1 MRRFLLGFLL
11 CLTAHTVNAQPSD
24 DWSRLRQ
31 YAHAIGVDSLCDQ
44 PDSACL
50 TRYFTQ
56 IIYGRAP
63 RRLAYQGVTE
73 RIDTVSINQLTQQ
86 FLFGPSLRRTGSVG
100 PSLRRTGL
108 AGADWGPL
116 LDSLESNDRHYRQLI
131 AYCMR
136 CLVDD
141 YMADSLTIE
150 QVQETLNTYRWLNRF
165 VADKRV
171 VVNIPSATLRVIDRQ
186 GNTLLNSRV
195 VVGKSTTPTPLFT
208 AFIPSVVMYPYWN
221 VPRSITVRELLP
233 KIRKNP
239 AATLDAMNLQIINAK
254 GNVVDPKTINW
265 TTKSFS
271 YRLRQSTG
279 CDNALGILKFNVTSP
294 YDIYLHDTNVRQA
307 LTKENRQL
315 SHGCIRVE
323 KPAQLANLLLGYA
336 RFGADYLTNCPINAS
351 PKTIPLP
358 AAVPVIM
365 TYNLVDMDEAGAV
378 RVYRDVYGWW
388 RLAL

>member
-1 MRRFLLGFLL
+1 MRTLLLVSLL
-11 CLTAHTVNAQPSD
+11 YLTTRSVEAQMAD

-31 YAHAIGVDSLCDQ
+31 YAHAIGVDSLCAQ

-56 IIYGRAP
+56 IIYGRTP
-63 RRLAYQGVTE
+63 RRMSYQGLPE
-73 RIDTVSINQLTQQ
+73 RVDTAGINRLTHQ
-86 FLFGPSLRRTGSVG
+86 FLSQRSP
-100 PSLRRTGL
+100 
-108 AGADWGPL
+108 AEADWCPL
-116 LDSLESNDRHYRQLI
+116 LDSLEPQDRHYRQLI

-165 VADKRV
+165 PADKRV
-171 VVNIPSATLRVIDRQ
+171 VVNIPSATLRLIDRQ
-186 GNTLLNSRV
+186 GNTSLSSRV
-195 VVGKSTTPTPLFT
+195 VVGKRDTPTPLFT
-208 AFIPSVVMYPYWN
+208 ASIPSLVTYPYWN
-221 VPRSITVRELLP
+221 VPRSITGKELLP

-239 AATLDAMNLQIINAK
+239 VALLEAMKLHVINTK
-254 GNVVDPKTINW
+254 GQVVDPTTINW
-265 TTKSFS
+265 ATNSFP

-279 CDNALGILKFNVTSP
+279 CDNALGILKFNVTDP
-294 YDIYLHDTNVRQA
+294 YDIYLHDTNTRQA
-307 LTKENRQL
+307 FTKEDRQL

-323 KPAQLANLLLGYA
+323 KPAELANLLLGYT
-336 RFGADYLTNCPINAS
+336 RFGADYLTCCPVNAR

-358 AAVPVIM
+358 AAVPIII

-378 RVYRDVYGWW
+378 QVYPDVYGWW
-388 RLAL
+388 QLAL